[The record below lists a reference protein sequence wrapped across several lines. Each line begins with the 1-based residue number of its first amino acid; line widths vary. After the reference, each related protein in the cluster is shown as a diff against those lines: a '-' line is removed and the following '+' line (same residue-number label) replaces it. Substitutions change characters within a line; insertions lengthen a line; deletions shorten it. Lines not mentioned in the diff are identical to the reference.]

1 MGIVK
6 FSIELKIEKKIPI
19 NYPRIPRIG
28 IPRIELGSNY

>member
-19 NYPRIPRIG
+19 NYLIVDLSEIY
-28 IPRIELGSNY
+28 NYKND